1 MVHLVKD
8 PEGETVMQSG
18 APDTIQSPTAMFK
31 SSDANKQHNEDE
43 VVKLRQRLSEM
54 ELKLAEVHVYSLS
67 LSLSLSHTHTHTHT
81 FVVSCAYVH
90 CASFIVTMLA
100 SRPDRQTTSYE

>member
-8 PEGETVMQSG
+8 PEGETVMQSE

-31 SSDANKQHNEDE
+31 SSDVNKQHNEDE

-54 ELKLAEVHVYSLS
+54 ELKLAEVRVY
-67 LSLSLSHTHTHTHT
+67 SHTH
-81 FVVSCAYVH
+81 AYVH
-90 CASFIVTMLA
+90 YASL
-100 SRPDRQTTSYE
+100 